1 MKLEKISN
9 NVLYA
14 ICAVSVLVFVLFFT
28 VGYNNFDEKG
38 NTAPQ
43 LTSVLLFLQYILGIV
58 TFCLMVWSVVKGIQ
72 NSGGGDE
79 KATKGI
85 PGSKIVLCTTI
96 ITILSFVVGYVF
108 NLGEEPFTT
117 SSGVTTSG
125 SMVTI
130 VDAFIWSIYILFFV
144 AVVAVV
150 LAATGVMTKT
160 ATKK

>member
-9 NVLYA
+9 NVLYV

-43 LTSVLLFLQYILGIV
+43 LTSVLLCLQYILGIV
-58 TFCLMVWSVVKGIQ
+58 TFCLMVWSVVKGMQ

-79 KATKGI
+79 KTTKGL
-85 PGSKIVLCTTI
+85 PASKIVLCTTI
-96 ITILSFVVGYVF
+96 VTVLSFVIGYVC

-125 SMVTI
+125 GMVTI
-130 VDAFIWSIYILFFV
+130 VDAFIWSIYIMFFV
-144 AVVAVV
+144 AVVTVI
-150 LAATGVMTKT
+150 LAATGVMTKN